1 MKDYLEIIARMKEI
15 QEEVR
20 KGNVSDALNAE
31 LDGLIEKKKVIEEK
45 QARMEEKFEESQI
58 VKPSETRENQDL
70 SKMSKRDKLNLIAGR
85 QARNKPFTPAE
96 TRALGKA
103 LTTTATTF
111 VEATAELDGLN
122 NAGVLISA
130 RLIFEL
136 LKEEGKLSPILA
148 DINFTN
154 IPGYTEYPYR
164 KSRDKARKKSEGAAG
179 LDNQMEWAKLQLM
192 KGYLQTI
199 IPVTD
204 EVKALTDFDFGA
216 YIIDQMLTDLNDD
229 WAEKLIY
236 GTGTDDEIKGITI
249 GALKAVAGGYAA
261 GAEVDAII
269 AGIKLLKGKFRR
281 GAKIY
286 AAQDVAD
293 SVLFAKDTEGNFIY
307 PILNSNTGVSSVGT
321 MRMEVDENLAEG
333 DFIIGN
339 INTYFKANILI
350 PIRIETE
357 RQARKGITEYI
368 ASCYSAT
375 APLPGAIVM
384 GSKTV

>member
-1 MKDYLEIIARMKEI
+1 MKDYLEIITRMKEI

-31 LDGLIEKKKVIEEK
+31 LDSLIEKKKVFEEK

-96 TRALGKA
+96 TRALGKS

-111 VEATAELDGLN
+111 VEATELVDGTN
-122 NAGVLISA
+122 NAGVLISV

-154 IPGYTEYPYR
+154 IPGYTEFPYR
-164 KSRDKARKKSEGAAG
+164 KSRDKARKKAEGAAG
-179 LDNQMEWAKLQLM
+179 QDNQMEWAKLQLS

-204 EVKALTDFDFGA
+204 EVRALTDFDFGA
-216 YIIDQMLTDLNDD
+216 YIIDQMMIDLNDD

-236 GTGTDDEIKGITI
+236 GTGIDDEVKGITI
-249 GALKAVAGGYAA
+249 GAKKAVAGGYAA
-261 GAEVDAII
+261 GGEIDAIV
-269 AGIKLLKGKFRR
+269 AGIKLLKGKYRR

-286 AAQDVAD
+286 AAQDVSD
-293 SVLFAKDTEGNFIY
+293 SVLFSKDSHGDFIY
-307 PILNSNTGVSSVGT
+307 PIFNSNTGISSVGT
-321 MRMEVDENLAEG
+321 MRMETDENLAEG
-333 DFIIGN
+333 DFVIGN
-339 INTYFKANILI
+339 VNANFKANILI
-350 PIRIETE
+350 PIRIETD

-368 ASCYSAT
+368 GSCYSAS
-375 APLPGAIVM
+375 APMTDAFVH
-384 GSKTV
+384 GSKIF